1 MPKSSFDAQRL
12 LHWRDPTKSAPRSA
26 ASGNGG
32 IIGEFTGV
40 LYEVLQ
46 HRVGNAWSSFTVGE
60 VTIMRE
66 RERGRMMV
74 MHEVKGCGTDY
85 GTDYKGRN

>member
-1 MPKSSFDAQRL
+1 MELLGLPKSSFDAQRL

-32 IIGEFTGV
+32 IIGEFSGV

-66 RERGRMMV
+66 RERAREREREREG
-74 MHEVKGCGTDY
+74 E
-85 GTDYKGRN
+85 